1 MIPILSTA
9 LQSAGALAGFQTLL
23 RRCPTAADRKR
34 LVLAAW
40 ESRALSRRETRLLIE
55 AGQME
60 TA

>member
-1 MIPILSTA
+1 MTSAFTPSMRN
-9 LQSAGALAGFQTLL
+9 AGALAGFQALL

-40 ESRALSRRETRLLIE
+40 ESHALSREETRLLVE
-55 AGQME
+55 AGQLE

>member
-1 MIPILSTA
+1 MSAAFNPVRGA
-9 LQSAGALAGFQTLL
+9 AGALAGFQALL

-40 ESRALSRRETRLLIE
+40 ESHALSGAETRLLVE
-55 AGQME
+55 AHMLE